1 MMMTPGLGSKF
12 AEIPQDVVASVV
24 ISTGKMNP
32 EFANPSQI
40 ASLNPIANLGTNA
53 GEEVLP

>member
-1 MMMTPGLGSKF
+1 MMTPGLGSKF